1 MEWENNYDGFVQFK
15 VRDDSDLSKDGTGD
29 EIICCILEVES
40 ARCTL
45 WLVTMSSRKREINNY
60 YFFTGRCLLN

>member
-40 ARCTL
+40 A
-45 WLVTMSSRKREINNY
+45 
-60 YFFTGRCLLN
+60 